1 MCARARA
8 VNCEMGRRVDHR
20 VTKSGIRDCENSVVG
35 SVTKVSALKC
45 LSVAF
50 MCGSVGIKVCEI
62 AVPRI
67 IESYNEIIYNA
78 DGNGG

>member
-1 MCARARA
+1 
-8 VNCEMGRRVDHR
+8 
-20 VTKSGIRDCENSVVG
+20 
-35 SVTKVSALKC
+35 
-45 LSVAF
+45 